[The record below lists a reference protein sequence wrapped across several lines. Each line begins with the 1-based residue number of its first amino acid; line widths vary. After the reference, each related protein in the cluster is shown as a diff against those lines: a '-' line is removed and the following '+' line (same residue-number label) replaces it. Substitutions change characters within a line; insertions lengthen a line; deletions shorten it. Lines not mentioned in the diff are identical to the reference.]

1 MNDQLLQKAVAQ
13 LVHHDAQEEHNE
25 NKTGGKFNAR
35 LPYEYSDLLTRVSI
49 LEGCSKTEA
58 FKRALDNY
66 ADGFREI
73 LYPARRT

>member
-1 MNDQLLQKAVAQ
+1 MNDQILKRAVAE
-13 LVHHDAQEEHNE
+13 LLEHDRLEHLE
-25 NKTGGKFNAR
+25 QNKTGGKFNAR

-66 ADGFREI
+66 ASGFRKI
-73 LYPARRT
+73 LYPNNP